1 MPPFHPSSSSM
12 RQLGRLARNLYRNGP
27 SMAAPVPRLTR
38 RNLVT
43 EAKGKYP
50 MIALEEHYI
59 AKSAGEPEALSRAM
73 YSHFPASVT
82 EKLFDLDTQRIP
94 AMDAGSISLQVLSHV
109 PADASA
115 EVCAKA
121 NEEVAGAVKRN
132 PDRYA
137 AFAMLPMSDP
147 PAAVK
152 ELERCVAD
160 LGMVGAMI
168 DNHLTDGT
176 YYDGAEFWP
185 VFEVAERLDVPL
197 YIHPA
202 IQPEERRKAFAGNYS
217 KEVQMALAHWGFGWH
232 AATATHVLRLFA
244 AGVFDQY
251 SKLKVVVGHMGEL
264 LPFTLERTDRLSK
277 TWGPKKKGLKQ
288 VWNENIWV
296 TTSGMFSVNPMATV
310 LRNTPLDH
318 IMYSVDYPFEQNEK
332 GLKFMEDLKESGL
345 VTEEQFKA
353 IACRNAAKLLKI
365 NTPVV

>member
-1 MPPFHPSSSSM
+1 M
-12 RQLGRLARNLYRNGP
+12 RPLGGLARSVYRNGP
-27 SMAAPVPRLTR
+27 SIAAPVPRLTR
-38 RNLVT
+38 RNLAT

-50 MIALEEHYI
+50 MITLEEHYI
-59 AKSAGEPEALSRAM
+59 AKSVGEPKALSGAI
-73 YSHFPASVT
+73 YSQFPASIK

-94 AMDAGSISLQVLSHV
+94 AMDAGSISVQAISHV

-115 EVCAKA
+115 EVCTKA
-121 NEEVAGAVKRN
+121 NEELAEAVKRN

-147 PAAVK
+147 PAAAK
-152 ELERCVAD
+152 ELERCVTE

-168 DNHLTDGT
+168 DNHLSDGT
-176 YYDGAEFWP
+176 YFDGAEFWP

-197 YIHPA
+197 YIHPSF
-202 IQPEERRKAFAGNYS
+202 QPEERRKPFAGNYP
-217 KEVQMALAHWGFGWH
+217 KEVQTALAHWGFGWH
-232 AATATHVLRLFA
+232 ATTATHVLRLFA

-251 SKLKVVVGHMGEL
+251 PKLKIAVGHMGEL
-264 LPFTLERTDRLSK
+264 LPFQLERTDFFSK
-277 TWGPKKKGLKQ
+277 AWGPKKKDLKQ
-288 VWNENIWV
+288 VWDENIWI

-345 VTEEQFKA
+345 VNEEQFKA
-353 IACRNAAKLLKI
+353 IAYKNAAKLLKI
-365 NTPVV
+365 NTPAV